1 MHENVWNCFGRSR
14 RRSPRVP
21 GKYQSSKYVQNTDKR
36 RSMHWLVCA
45 ARKTP
50 ISIYK
55 TQTKGD
61 KWLTCMCSRKT
72 PIYKSQTKGV
82 QCNTMCCRN
91 TQSPAAC
98 WSAEPG
104 LKKILCPYFPNEPFI
119 LWLVDILSN
128 ISLISPLSGDWWI
141 YFQGD
146 AGEVRLHCVLL
157 PNHAGGVRQGNSS
170 RGSCWILKN

>member
-1 MHENVWNCFGRSR
+1 MSLRTESVKAMPAEQRGCMKMSETVLEDQGVDLHVFQENTNH
-14 RRSPRVP
+14 
-21 GKYQSSKYVQNTDKR
+21 QNTKHR
-36 RSMHWLVCA
+36 RKKSNA
-45 ARKTP
+45 
-50 ISIYK
+50 
-55 TQTKGD
+55 
-61 KWLTCMCSRKT
+61 LTC
-72 PIYKSQTKGV
+72 V
-82 QCNTMCCRN
+82 CCRN

-104 LKKILCPYFPNEPFI
+104 LKKILCPYFPNKPFI